1 MKKKELNDKL
11 SQVFDACKLHIQRM
25 NFANSKVQSFL
36 PLTRDNYYE
45 LDEETISFIDQFI
58 FRFSKLQDL
67 MGARLFPSILEL
79 LAEPVYDKAFI
90 DILNRLEK
98 LHVIESATEW
108 VELRNIRN
116 DIAHEY
122 PASLLERIEGINVL
136 FNNWGKLEQIV
147 EKCWLVFNK
156 QTNS

>member
-1 MKKKELNDKL
+1 
-11 SQVFDACKLHIQRM
+11 
-25 NFANSKVQSFL
+25 
-36 PLTRDNYYE
+36 
-45 LDEETISFIDQFI
+45 ISFIDQFI